1 MRAVVQ
7 RVKDA
12 SVRVD
17 GEVTGSIEA
26 GLLVYLGVSDSDDL
40 VICKKMAEK
49 IAKLRIFTDENG
61 KMNLSISD
69 IGAGILVI
77 SQFTLF
83 ASVKGCNRPSL
94 SGAGKPEH
102 AQELYEAFMSH
113 LRSLGYHVEH
123 GVFGAHMHVQYENDG
138 PVTLCL
144 DSDRLF

>member
-12 SVRVD
+12 FVTVD
-17 GEVTGSIEA
+17 GVVSGSIEK
-26 GLLVYLGVSDSDDL
+26 GLLVYLGVSDSDDEK
-40 VICKKMAEK
+40 ICKKMAEK
-49 IAKLRIFTDENG
+49 VAKLRIFTDENG

-69 IGAGILVI
+69 IGASILVI

-102 AQELYEAFMSH
+102 AQALYESFVSH
-113 LRSLGYHVEH
+113 LRGLGYNVGT
-123 GVFGAHMHVQYENDG
+123 GVFGAHMHVRYENDG

-144 DSDRLF
+144 DSDQLF

>member
-12 SVRVD
+12 SVSVD
-17 GEVTGSIEA
+17 GKVSGSIEA
-26 GLLVYLGVSDSDDL
+26 GLLVYLGVSDSDDD
-40 VICKKMAEK
+40 VICRKMAEK

-69 IGAGILVI
+69 IGAGVLVI

-83 ASVKGCNRPSL
+83 ADLKGCNRPSL

-102 AQELYEAFMSH
+102 AQRLYEAFISH
-113 LRSLGYHVEH
+113 LKGLGHNVEH
-123 GVFGAHMHVQYENDG
+123 GVFGAHMHVCYENDG
-138 PVTLCL
+138 PVTICL
-144 DSDRLF
+144 DSEKLF

>member
-12 SVRVD
+12 SVTVD
-17 GEVTGSIEA
+17 GAVTGKINA
-26 GLLVYLGVSDSDDL
+26 GLLVYLGVSDTDDEI
-40 VICKKMAEK
+40 ICRKMAEK

-69 IGAGILVI
+69 IGASILVI

-102 AQELYEAFMSH
+102 AQELYEAFMKH
-113 LRSLGYHVEH
+113 LRSLDYHVEH
-123 GVFGAHMHVQYENDG
+123 GVFGAHMHVCYENDG
-138 PVTLCL
+138 PVTLYL
-144 DSDRLF
+144 DSDQLF